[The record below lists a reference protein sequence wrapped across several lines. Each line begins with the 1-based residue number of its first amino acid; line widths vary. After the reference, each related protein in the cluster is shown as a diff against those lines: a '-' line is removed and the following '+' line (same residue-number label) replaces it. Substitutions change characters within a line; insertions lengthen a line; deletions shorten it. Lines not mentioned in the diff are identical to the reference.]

1 MGTSV
6 TRTRLN
12 DPGGVRGDRRVHDER
27 QRVVQLL
34 LGLEDG
40 LRDLRAGLDR
50 RVARAVREDHRE
62 VVRVQVK

>member
-1 MGTSV
+1 
-6 TRTRLN
+6 
-12 DPGGVRGDRRVHDER
+12 VRGDRRVHDER
-27 QRVVQLL
+27 QRVVKLL

-40 LRDLRAGLDR
+40 LRDLRAGFDL